1 LMLRPCWET
10 LGQFSYLNAGDEKTL
25 KSIKEIYT
33 LVKQKASNSNN
44 ETKVE
49 YKDITKEMP
58 KNFED
63 FNFLGE
69 LKDGVVIFKLP
80 KLIQVSITI

>member
-1 LMLRPCWET
+1 
-10 LGQFSYLNAGDEKTL
+10 
-25 KSIKEIYT
+25 
-33 LVKQKASNSNN
+33 
-44 ETKVE
+44 
-49 YKDITKEMP
+49 MP

-80 KLIQVSITI
+80 KLIQVSITNISVVNTDKAI